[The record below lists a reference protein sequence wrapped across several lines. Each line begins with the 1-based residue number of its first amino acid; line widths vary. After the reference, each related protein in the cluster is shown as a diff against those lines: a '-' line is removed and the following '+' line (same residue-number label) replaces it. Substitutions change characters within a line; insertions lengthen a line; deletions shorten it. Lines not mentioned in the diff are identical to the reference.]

1 MEMEAKAAKPMYELA
16 AIRATGRCSCGCRL
30 PVTVI
35 VWISEAAAAAAD
47 LAKAKMKVE
56 KLGPQIT
63 VIDAE

>member
-1 MEMEAKAAKPMYELA
+1 MEMEAKAVAKPMYEMA
-16 AIRATGRCSCGCRL
+16 AIRPTGRCACGCHL

-35 VWISEAAAAAAD
+35 VWISAAVATAD
-47 LAKAKMKVE
+47 MSKAKMKVE